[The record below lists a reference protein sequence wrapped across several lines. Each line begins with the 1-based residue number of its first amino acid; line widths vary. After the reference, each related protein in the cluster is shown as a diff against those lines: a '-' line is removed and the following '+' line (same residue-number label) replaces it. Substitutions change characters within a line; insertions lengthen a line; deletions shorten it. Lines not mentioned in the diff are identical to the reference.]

1 MRRDSITLRLGAAA
15 DAPVIGV
22 MSRDLIE
29 TGLGW
34 KWTPARIASQI
45 RRRDTNVLVAC
56 EGPRPVGFSIMQ
68 FHEDTAHLLLLAVR
82 RGCQRRGIGRR
93 LLDWQHAAADV
104 AGIATIQLEV
114 REHNRE
120 ARRFYRI
127 LGYEDVVLLQNYYR
141 GKESAVRMAR
151 FLRMSGNLADRV
163 AASTGPALR
172 PDSDR

>member
-1 MRRDSITLRLGAAA
+1 MLRNRISLRLGASA
-15 DAPVIGV
+15 DAPAIGA

-29 TGLGW
+29 AGLGW
-34 KWTPARIASQI
+34 KWTPARIGNQI

-56 EGPRPVGFSIMQ
+56 EGLRQVGFAIMQ
-68 FHEDTAHLLLLAVR
+68 FHEDSAHLLLLAVR
-82 RGCQRRGIGRR
+82 NGYQRRGIGRT
-93 LLDWQHAAADV
+93 LLKWQHATADV

-114 REHNRE
+114 REHNHE
-120 ARRFYRI
+120 ARRFYRA

-151 FLRMSGNLADRV
+151 FLRMSGNLADCV